1 MGTYDLCPTRCV
13 QWTTRVSSLRRFDW
27 LTDGAAAGDSF
38 FLHYSGHGGSVRDTD
53 GDERDGKD
61 ETLIPVDY
69 KTKGQIT
76 DDVILANLVLDVPA
90 GAMLTAVIDACHS
103 GSALDLP

>member
-1 MGTYDLCPTRCV
+1 MKDLN
-13 QWTTRVSSLRRFDW
+13 
-27 LTDGAAAGDSF
+27 
-38 FLHYSGHGGSVRDTD
+38 

-76 DDVILANLVLDVPA
+76 DDVVLSNLVLDVPA

-103 GSALDLP
+103 GTVLDLP